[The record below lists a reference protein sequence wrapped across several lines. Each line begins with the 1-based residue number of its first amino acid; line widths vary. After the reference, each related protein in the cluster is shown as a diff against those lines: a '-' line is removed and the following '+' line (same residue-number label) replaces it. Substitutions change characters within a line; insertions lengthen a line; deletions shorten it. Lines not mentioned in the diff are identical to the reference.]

1 MHEWITT
8 LGISVLTL
16 LAFAGSVMGVMLLVK
31 RTEASPAS
39 APGSGNGSG
48 NGSVEGRKAVPVRE
62 VTWVIALGALALYL
76 HRWLIVRGDWQPL
89 ESHVDG
95 LLLVVFL
102 FVLAVIYLDRRA
114 RVPGIYAFALPLATV
129 FLLWGICA
137 SWWTMEIFKIG
148 KFVTGFHIV
157 CVYLG
162 TAFLSLAGVAG
173 GMYLF
178 VQKQLRAKKNLKM
191 LHRLASLEALETLI
205 VRASGIGFAV
215 LTLGLVTGLI
225 VVTSGPESKLGP
237 GWWYSAKVLLA
248 FGAWAVYAVVI
259 NLRHSTMFRGSRAA
273 WLSILGVVLLFAT
286 FGAVTAMRGTEP
298 VPTKRVPADQATIPR
313 EILENPSGGKT
324 DAKAGAQTTHQ
335 EGR

>member
-1 MHEWITT
+1 MHDWITT
-8 LGISVLTL
+8 LGVSALAL
-16 LAFAGSVMGVMLLVK
+16 LAFAGSVMGVMLLVQGQEK
-31 RTEASPAS
+31 EAKP
-39 APGSGNGSG
+39 
-48 NGSVEGRKAVPVRE
+48 VPVKG
-62 VTWVIALGALALYL
+62 VTWAIAVGALVLYL
-76 HRWLIVRGDWQPL
+76 HRWLFVRGDWKPL

-95 LLLVVFL
+95 LLLIVCL

-114 RVPGIYAFALPLATV
+114 RLPGIYAFALPLATV
-129 FLLWGICA
+129 LLAWGICA

-148 KFVTGFHIV
+148 QFVTGFHIV

-162 TAFLSLAGVAG
+162 TAFLSLAAVAG

-191 LHRLASLEALETLI
+191 LHRMASLEALETLI
-205 VRASGIGFAV
+205 VKASSIGFAV
-215 LTLGLVTGLI
+215 LTLGLVTGLV

-237 GWWYSAKVLLA
+237 GWWHSAKVLLA
-248 FGAWAVYAVVI
+248 VGAWGVYAVVI

-286 FGAVTAMRGTEP
+286 FGAVTAMRDP
-298 VPTKRVPADQATIPR
+298 VEKKRVPADQATIPA
-313 EILENPSGGKT
+313 EILNTKVNPV
-324 DAKAGAQTTHQ
+324 TTTQ